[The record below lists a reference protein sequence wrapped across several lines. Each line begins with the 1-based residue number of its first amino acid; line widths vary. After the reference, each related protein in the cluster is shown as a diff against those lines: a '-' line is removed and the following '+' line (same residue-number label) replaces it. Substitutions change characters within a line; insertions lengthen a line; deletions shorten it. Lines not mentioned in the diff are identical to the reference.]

1 MFFNKEKVQV
11 NPRADTDL
19 QLNITTIIPF
29 YISEVISNTLPDAV
43 YVQPY
48 TKDLKAIT
56 LLSNFVE
63 ISKNTAGDFEYEYTP
78 TVVAKDNLY
87 FRFKVTINDN
97 EHIVD
102 SPAFSVLTIGV
113 P

>member
-1 MFFNKEKVQV
+1 MFFNKEKVLV

-19 QLNITTIIPF
+19 QLNVPTIIPF

-43 YVQPY
+43 FVQTY
-48 TKDLKAIT
+48 TKDLKNIN
-56 LLSNFVE
+56 LLSNFTELSSNV
-63 ISKNTAGDFEYEYTP
+63 NGDFEYEYTP

-97 EHIVD
+97 EHLVD
-102 SPAFSVLTIGV
+102 SPSFSVHTIGV